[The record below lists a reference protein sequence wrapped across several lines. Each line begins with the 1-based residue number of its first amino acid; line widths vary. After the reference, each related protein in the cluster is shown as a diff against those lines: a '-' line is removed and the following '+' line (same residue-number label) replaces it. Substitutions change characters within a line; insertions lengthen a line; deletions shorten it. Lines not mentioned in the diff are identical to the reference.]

1 MTIGPAGTP
10 GRRSIQREDGQALLL
25 MVFALV
31 VLLGL
36 AALVFDF
43 GRAYL
48 AQRQLQ
54 QAVDAAALVAGQTMP
69 DTQAAYAAAVDYSA
83 TGKNQ
88 HLLSMTA
95 GAPTIKFK
103 CVQSLAANN
112 VPCLKDPTPV
122 GGGSPSTPCSVDE
135 PITKKC
141 NAVQVTQSATVPT
154 TFGRLFVPSLKV
166 TARSTVGMRGGAPH
180 PLNIMIVLDRTGS
193 MGDPGFDSS
202 PGVPSS
208 TTACGD
214 AVKDPG
220 GNTVIPANRS
230 TKIDCAK
237 AGVRELL
244 SGLLP
249 CQPNLQVC
257 GAAAPLDQ
265 VGMMVF
271 PALNARNAT
280 THDNTGNAAHSNI
293 NLDSSAS
300 CSGALTSN
308 PSWYT
313 PNRGFPNWFLQTSDI
328 GYGSPAVAA
337 VPAVDEV
344 DRLDVQGNPA
354 NNTNPNPSFFT
365 VRVNGQTTADI
376 TWPTTGATI
385 QGAIEAL
392 SNVDPGDVTV
402 SPANNNDPWTITF
415 ANGLGGQNVAFVVTN
430 QLTGGGIQNTQ
441 VLVGAA
447 GSPGSPAVVP
457 DYSFAPLSNDFRT
470 TPDPGLNANS
480 RLTQAITWSSCPGGT
495 TTVGTRRIA
504 SETSTGYPGNRYYG
518 VTSAGSTYYT
528 GALLAAQDALAAEAA
543 AHPQRDAQPVIIF
556 LTDGQANTG
565 AANPCATAMSAAQ
578 AAAQAGTWVYSIAYN
593 VSVNTSNA
601 DTYCQYPQGTRET
614 APGYPGGLPA
624 YHTLAQIARDSS
636 SPTQSDP
643 TKFFCV
649 GTPSSSAEPCQDGDT
664 LTEVFKSIGT
674 QLTASRIYS
683 DDTFN

>member
-1 MTIGPAGTP
+1 MRLAPSDMR
-10 GRRSIQREDGQALLL
+10 RRSVRHEDGQALLL

-69 DTQAAYAAAVDYSA
+69 DTTAAYAAAVNYSA
-83 TGKNQ
+83 TGLNK
-88 HLLSMTA
+88 HLLSMNA

-103 CVQSLAANN
+103 CVQSLAQNN
-112 VPCLKDPTPV
+112 VPCLKDPTPA

-193 MGDPGFDSS
+193 MGDPGLSM
-202 PGVPSS
+202 
-208 TTACGD
+208 TTTGCGD
-214 AVKDPG
+214 AVTDPS
-220 GNTVIPANRS
+220 GNTVIAANQS
-230 TKIDCAK
+230 LKIDCAK
-237 AGVRELL
+237 AGIRELL

-271 PALNARNAT
+271 PALNARDAT
-280 THDNTGNAAHSNI
+280 THDTTGNPAHSNV

-300 CSGALTSN
+300 CSGALTTK
-308 PSWYT
+308 PPWYT
-313 PNRGFPNWFLQTSDI
+313 PNRAFPNWFLQTSDV

-344 DRLDVQGNPA
+344 DRLNVQGNPSSG
-354 NNTNPNPSFFT
+354 NNSYFT
-365 VRVNGQTTADI
+365 VTVNGQTTGNL
-376 TWPTTGATI
+376 TWPTNAAAV
-385 QGAIEAL
+385 QAAIVAL
-392 SNVDPGDVTV
+392 PGVGPTDVTV
-402 SPANNNDPWTITF
+402 VGNNNGPGDPWTVTF
-415 ANGLGGQNVAFVVTN
+415 ANALGGQNVAFGVTDN
-430 QLTGGGIQNTQ
+430 LLPNNVSITNSE
-441 VLVGAA
+441 VLAGAA
-447 GSPGSPAVVP
+447 GSPAQPAVVP

-480 RLTQAITWSSCPGGT
+480 RLIQAITWSSCPGGT
-495 TTVGTRRIA
+495 STVGTRQIA
-504 SETSTGYPGNRYYG
+504 SESATGYPGNRYYG
-518 VTSAGSTYYT
+518 VTAGGNTYYT

-543 AHPQRDAQPVIIF
+543 AHPQREAQPVIIF

-565 AANPCATAMSAAQ
+565 APNPCATAMSAAQ

-593 VSVNTSNA
+593 VSVSSSNP
-601 DTYCQYPQGTRET
+601 DTYCQFPGGTREV

-624 YHTLAQIARDSS
+624 YHTLAQIARNNDT
-636 SPTQSDP
+636 PTVSDP

-649 GTPSSSAEPCQDGDT
+649 GTPSNPAEPCQDGST
-664 LTEVFKSIGT
+664 LTQVFRSIGT
-674 QLTASRIYS
+674 QLTASRLYS